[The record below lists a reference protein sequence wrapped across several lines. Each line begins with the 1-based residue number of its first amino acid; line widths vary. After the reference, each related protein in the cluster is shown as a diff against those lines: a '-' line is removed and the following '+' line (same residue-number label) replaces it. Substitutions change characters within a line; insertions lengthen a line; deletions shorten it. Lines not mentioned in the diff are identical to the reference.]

1 MGVINF
7 GSNPSAN
14 IWANKILTDLPFSR
28 FIIIN
33 MSHYIR
39 CNLEHCLNPD
49 KLDFI
54 VCCIVIDLGSK

>member
-33 MSHYIR
+33 MTPYIS
-39 CNLEHCLNPD
+39 D
-49 KLDFI
+49 
-54 VCCIVIDLGSK
+54 VT